1 MILDVVGD
9 FSDVENFLKEETWEV
24 QKGMIDEGDKAVRY
38 AEENG
43 TYQDHTLTLRT
54 SNGYDVDED
63 GVTLQNETFYASFVE
78 SKGFDVL
85 GASALRLESELNK
98 RFKR

>member
-1 MILDVVGD
+1 MIGVIAD
-9 FSDVENFLKEETWEV
+9 FSDVENFLKGETWEV

-54 SNGYDVDED
+54 SNKYDVDEG
-63 GVTLQNETFYASFVE
+63 GVTLHNETFYASFVE